1 MTVIVEEPMILGG
14 EDDRE
19 ECPALVPSLFPLMPP
34 TLYFSTANEKVELL
48 PAEQRRLLKWKMSTV
63 TPNIV
68 KHTIARSHFK
78 ATKKSYDWVGCW
90 GHHMKSP
97 GFKAIGEHQ
106 KLNHFPGT
114 FQIGRKDRL
123 WRNLSKMQLRF
134 GKQEFNF
141 FPRTFILPQDIK
153 LLRKAWEDG
162 GSKQKWIVKPVCS
175 ASFYIYVNCL

>member
-1 MTVIVEEPMILGG
+1 MVLKRGSRADAME
-14 EDDRE
+14 
-19 ECPALVPSLFPLMPP
+19 
-34 TLYFSTANEKVELL
+34 VELL

-106 KLNHFPGT
+106 KL
-114 FQIGRKDRL
+114 
-123 WRNLSKMQLRF
+123 RF

-175 ASFYIYVNCL
+175 ASFYLY